1 MTRNVYAVIECCRC
15 IGNSVIAE
23 CMCIFE
29 NEKDAESFYLT
40 LVEKTKTYLE
50 YGLKFKNVNL
60 WKVIKMKL
68 IKICGNT
75 KVVIYS
81 NNIMRNDWEIVDE

>member
-1 MTRNVYAVIECCRC
+1 
-15 IGNSVIAE
+15 
-23 CMCIFE
+23 
-29 NEKDAESFYLT
+29 
-40 LVEKTKTYLE
+40 
-50 YGLKFKNVNL
+50 
-60 WKVIKMKL
+60 MKL